1 MRVQITVVVLL
12 AAVGIAVML
21 VGGENP
27 QALADSQPLTQD
39 EASSIV
45 TPKATIHIEGGY
57 AKYGDYIGTTLGDS
71 QTFEI
76 SQKVV
81 KNIQIRFINGKNEL
95 FDDKGQPIK
104 GRTQTDFIIGLLRLK
119 PGQVFREDLLQADL
133 QRLRRLESFNQV
145 NVYSEEDAS
154 SINIIYEIKERGF
167 PSFILGGGNN
177 EDVGLFGRVGYK
189 DANISGLNDKLD
201 TTVQFSSKDVQ
212 FNGQFTSRY
221 RPEEP
226 NRLGYSIRGFR
237 SRNISGTFNEDIRL
251 SNGNKVRE
259 GRFGGSVGLLRSF
272 DDWDTTVALNYTRIS
287 LRDQEY
293 NVAQVDRLGSPLS
306 VSGTGID
313 DLFTVSFAVSRDQR
327 DRRDNPTQG
336 SILTFSTEQAIPI
349 GLGNISSN
357 RLQGNYIQYL
367 PVSWIGNGR
376 PTDNPEMLAINLQIG
391 TTIGNFPPAD
401 AFNIGGLD
409 SVRGYGYGK
418 VASGRSYGLAS
429 VEYRFPLFQ
438 SIGGVLFTDLA
449 SDFGSSETV
458 LGEPGVLRDK
468 PGSGFGYGLGLR
480 VNSSFG
486 LIRGDLGISDQGEV
500 RFEVTTGQR
509 F

>member
-1 MRVQITVVVLL
+1 MRVQITVV
-12 AAVGIAVML
+12 AIAVML
-21 VGGENP
+21 VGGKNP
-27 QALADSQPLTQD
+27 EALADSQPSTQD
-39 EASSIV
+39 GASGIV
-45 TPKATIHIEGGY
+45 TPEATIHIEGEY
-57 AKYGDYIGTTLGDS
+57 AKYGDYIGVSLGDS
-71 QTFEI
+71 QTLEI
-76 SQKVV
+76 SQKIV
-81 KNIQIRFINGKNEL
+81 KDIQIRFIN
-95 FDDKGQPIK
+95 DKGLPIK
-104 GRTQTDFIIGLLRLK
+104 GRTQKDFIIGLLRLK

-145 NVYSEEDAS
+145 NVYPKEDAS
-154 SINIIYEIKERGF
+154 SVNLIYAIKERSF
-167 PSFILGGGNN
+167 PSLILGGGNN
-177 EDVGLFGRVGYK
+177 DDVGLYGRVGYK
-189 DANISGLNDKLD
+189 DENVSGLNDKLD
-201 TTVQFSSKDVQ
+201 TILQFSTKDVQ
-212 FNGQFTSRY
+212 FDGQFTSRY
-221 RPEEP
+221 RSEEP
-226 NRLGYSIRGFR
+226 NRLGYSVRGFR
-237 SRNISGTFNEDIRL
+237 NRNTSGTFNEDIRL
-251 SNGNKVRE
+251 ANGDKVRE
-259 GRFGGSVGLLRSF
+259 GRFGGSVALLRAF
-272 DDWDTTVALNYTRIS
+272 DEWDTSVALNYTRIS
-287 LRDQEY
+287 LRDREY
-293 NVAQVDRLGSPLS
+293 NVVQVDRLGSPLS

-357 RLQGNYIQYL
+357 RLRGDYIQYF
-367 PVSWIGNGR
+367 PVNWIGNGR
-376 PTDNPEMLAINLQIG
+376 PTNNPEMLAINLQIG
-391 TTIGNFPPAD
+391 TTIGDFPPAD
-401 AFNIGGLD
+401 AFNIGGID

-429 VEYRFPLFQ
+429 VEYRFPIFQ
-438 SIGGVLFTDLA
+438 SIGGVVFTDFA

-480 VNSSFG
+480 LNSPFG

>member
-1 MRVQITVVVLL
+1 MRVQITVV
-12 AAVGIAVML
+12 AIAVML
-21 VGGENP
+21 VGGKNP
-27 QALADSQPLTQD
+27 EALADSQSSTQD
-39 EASSIV
+39 GASGIV
-45 TPKATIHIEGGY
+45 TPEATIHIEGGY
-57 AKYGDYIGTTLGDS
+57 AKYGNYIGATSGDS
-71 QTFEI
+71 QALEF

-81 KNIQIRFINGKNEL
+81 RDIQIRFINHKNEL
-95 FDDKGQPIK
+95 LDDKGQLIK

-145 NVYSEEDAS
+145 DVNREEDAS
-154 SINIIYEIKERGF
+154 SVNIIYKIKERRF
-167 PSFILGGGNN
+167 PSLILGGGSND
-177 EDVGLFGRVGYK
+177 DVGLYGRVGYK
-189 DANISGLNDKLD
+189 DAYISGLNDKLD
-201 TTVQFSSKDVQ
+201 TTVQFSTKDVQ
-212 FNGQFTSRY
+212 FNSQFTSRY
-221 RPEEP
+221 RPGEP
-226 NRLGYSIRGFR
+226 NRLGYNIRSFR

-251 SNGNKVRE
+251 ANGNKVRE

-272 DDWDTTVALNYTRIS
+272 DDWDTSVALNYTRIS

-336 SILTFSTEQAIPI
+336 SILTLSTEQAIPI

-357 RLQGNYIQYL
+357 RLRGDYIQYL

-391 TTIGNFPPAD
+391 TTFGDFPPAD
-401 AFNIGGLD
+401 AFNIGGLN

-429 VEYRFPLFQ
+429 VEYRFPIFQ
-438 SIGGVLFTDLA
+438 SIGGILFSDLA

-480 VNSSFG
+480 LKSSFG

>member
-1 MRVQITVVVLL
+1 MRVQITVV
-12 AAVGIAVML
+12 AIAVML
-21 VGGENP
+21 VGGQNP
-27 QALADSQPLTQD
+27 EALADSQPSTQD
-39 EASSIV
+39 GASGIV
-45 TPKATIHIEGGY
+45 TPEATIQIEGEY
-57 AKYGDYIGTTLGDS
+57 AKYGDYIGVSLGDS
-71 QTFEI
+71 QTLEI
-76 SQKVV
+76 SQKTV
-81 KNIQIRFINGKNEL
+81 KNIQIRFIN
-95 FDDKGQPIK
+95 DKGLPIK
-104 GRTQTDFIIGLLRLK
+104 GRTQKDFIIGLLRLK
-119 PGQVFREDLLQADL
+119 PGQLFRKDLLQADL

-145 NVYSEEDAS
+145 NVYSKEDGS
-154 SINIIYEIKERGF
+154 SVNLIYAIKERSF
-167 PSFILGGGNN
+167 PSLILGGGNN
-177 EDVGLFGRVGYK
+177 DDVGLYGRVGYK
-189 DANISGLNDKLD
+189 DENVSGLNDKLD
-201 TTVQFSSKDVQ
+201 TILQFSTKDVQ
-212 FNGQFTSRY
+212 FDGQFTSRY
-221 RPEEP
+221 RSEEP
-226 NRLGYSIRGFR
+226 NRLGYSVRGFR
-237 SRNISGTFNEDIRL
+237 NRNTSGTFNEDIRL
-251 SNGNKVRE
+251 ANGDKVRE
-259 GRFGGSVGLLRSF
+259 GRFGGSVALLRAF
-272 DDWDTTVALNYTRIS
+272 DEWDTSVALNYTRIS
-287 LRDQEY
+287 LRDREY
-293 NVAQVDRLGSPLS
+293 NVVQVDRLGSPLS

-357 RLQGNYIQYL
+357 RLRGDYIQYF

-391 TTIGNFPPAD
+391 TTIGDFPPAD
-401 AFNIGGLD
+401 AFNIGGID

-429 VEYRFPLFQ
+429 VEYRFPIFQ
-438 SIGGVLFTDLA
+438 SVGGVVFTDFA

-480 VNSSFG
+480 LNSPFG
-486 LIRGDLGISDQGEV
+486 LIRSDLGISDQGEV

>member
-1 MRVQITVVVLL
+1 MRVQITVV
-12 AAVGIAVML
+12 AIAVML
-21 VGGENP
+21 VGGKNP
-27 QALADSQPLTQD
+27 EALADSQPSTQD
-39 EASSIV
+39 GASGIV
-45 TPKATIHIEGGY
+45 TPEATIHVEGEY
-57 AKYGDYIGTTLGDS
+57 AKYGNYMGVSLGDS
-71 QTFEI
+71 QTLEI
-76 SQKVV
+76 SQKIV
-81 KNIQIRFINGKNEL
+81 KNIQIRFIN
-95 FDDKGQPIK
+95 DKGLPIK
-104 GRTQTDFIIGLLRLK
+104 GRTQKDFIIGLLRLK

-145 NVYSEEDAS
+145 NVYPKEDAS
-154 SINIIYEIKERGF
+154 SVNLIYAIKERSF
-167 PSFILGGGNN
+167 PSLILGGGNN
-177 EDVGLFGRVGYK
+177 DDVGLYGRVGYK
-189 DANISGLNDKLD
+189 DENVSGLNDKLD
-201 TTVQFSSKDVQ
+201 TILQFSTKDVQ
-212 FNGQFTSRY
+212 FDGQFTSRY
-221 RPEEP
+221 RLEEP

-237 SRNISGTFNEDIRL
+237 NRNTSGTFNEDIRL
-251 SNGNKVRE
+251 ANGDKVRE
-259 GRFGGSVGLLRSF
+259 GRFGGSVALLRAF
-272 DDWDTTVALNYTRIS
+272 DEWDTSVALNYTRIS
-287 LRDQEY
+287 LRDGEY
-293 NVAQVDRLGSPLS
+293 NVVQVDRLGSPLS

-336 SILTFSTEQAIPI
+336 SILTLSTEQAIPI
-349 GLGNISSN
+349 GLGNIFSN
-357 RLQGNYIQYL
+357 RLRGDYIQYF

-391 TTIGNFPPAD
+391 TTIGDFPPAD
-401 AFNIGGLD
+401 AFNIGGID

-429 VEYRFPLFQ
+429 VEYRFPIFQ
-438 SIGGVLFTDLA
+438 SIGGVVFTDFA

-480 VNSSFG
+480 LNSPFG
-486 LIRGDLGISDQGEV
+486 LIRGDLGISDKGEV

>member
-1 MRVQITVVVLL
+1 MRVQITVV
-12 AAVGIAVML
+12 AIAVML
-21 VGGENP
+21 VGGKNP
-27 QALADSQPLTQD
+27 QALADLQPSTED
-39 EASSIV
+39 GASGIV
-45 TPKATIHIEGGY
+45 TLEATNQIGGGY
-57 AKYGDYIGTTLGDS
+57 AKYGDYIGASLGNS
-71 QTFEI
+71 QTLEI

-81 KNIQIRFINGKNEL
+81 KDIQIRFTNE
-95 FDDKGQPIK
+95 KGLPIR
-104 GRTQTDFIIGLLRLK
+104 GRTQKDFIIGLLKLK
-119 PGQVFREDLLQADL
+119 PGQIFREDLLQADL

-145 NVYSEEDAS
+145 NVYPKEDAFGV
-154 SINIIYEIKERGF
+154 NILYAIKERSF
-167 PSFILGGGNN
+167 PSLILGGGNN
-177 EDVGLFGRVGYK
+177 DDVGLYGRVGYR
-189 DANISGLNDKLD
+189 DENVSGLNDKLD
-201 TTVQFSSKDVQ
+201 TVLQFSTKDVQ
-212 FNGQFTSRY
+212 FDGQFTSRY
-221 RPEEP
+221 RSEEP

-237 SRNISGTFNEDIRL
+237 SRNTSGTFNDDIRL
-251 SNGNKVRE
+251 ADGSKVRE
-259 GRFGGSVGLLRSF
+259 GRFGGSVALLRSF
-272 DDWDTTVALNYTRIS
+272 DEWDTSVALNYTRIS
-287 LRDQEY
+287 LRDGDY
-293 NVAQVDRLGSPLS
+293 NVVQVDRLGSPLS

-357 RLQGNYIQYL
+357 RLRGDYIQYF
-367 PVSWIGNGR
+367 PVSWVGNGR
-376 PTDNPEMLAINLQIG
+376 PSDNPEMLAINLQIG

-401 AFNIGGLD
+401 AFNIGGID

-429 VEYRFPLFQ
+429 VEYRFPIFQ
-438 SIGGVLFTDLA
+438 SIGGVVFTDFG
-449 SDFGSSETV
+449 SDFGSSDSV
-458 LGEPGVLRDK
+458 LGEPGVLRGK

-480 VNSSFG
+480 VNSTFG

>member
-1 MRVQITVVVLL
+1 MRVQITVV
-12 AAVGIAVML
+12 AIAVML
-21 VGGENP
+21 VGGKNLE
-27 QALADSQPLTQD
+27 ALADSQPSTED
-39 EASSIV
+39 GASGIV
-45 TPKATIHIEGGY
+45 TLEATNPIGGGY
-57 AKYGDYIGTTLGDS
+57 AKYGDYIGVTLGDS
-71 QTFEI
+71 QTLEI

-81 KNIQIRFINGKNEL
+81 KDIQIRFTNE
-95 FDDKGQPIK
+95 KGLPIR
-104 GRTQTDFIIGLLRLK
+104 GRTQKDFIIGLLKLK
-119 PGQVFREDLLQADL
+119 PGQIFREDLLQADL

-145 NVYSEEDAS
+145 NVYPKEDAFGV
-154 SINIIYEIKERGF
+154 NILYAIKERSF
-167 PSFILGGGNN
+167 PSLILGGGNN
-177 EDVGLFGRVGYK
+177 DDVGLYGRVGYR
-189 DANISGLNDKLD
+189 DENVSGLNDKLD
-201 TTVQFSSKDVQ
+201 TILQFSTKDVQ
-212 FNGQFTSRY
+212 FDGQFTSRY
-221 RPEEP
+221 RSEEP

-237 SRNISGTFNEDIRL
+237 SRNTSGTFNDDIRL
-251 SNGNKVRE
+251 ADGSKVRE
-259 GRFGGSVGLLRSF
+259 GRFGGSVALLRSF
-272 DDWDTTVALNYTRIS
+272 DEWDTSVALNYTRIS
-287 LRDQEY
+287 LRDGDY
-293 NVAQVDRLGSPLS
+293 NVVQVDRLGSPLS

-357 RLQGNYIQYL
+357 RLRGDYIQYF

-401 AFNIGGLD
+401 AFNIGGID

-429 VEYRFPLFQ
+429 VEYRFPIFQ
-438 SIGGVLFTDLA
+438 SIGGVVFTDFG
-449 SDFGSSETV
+449 SDFGSSDTV
-458 LGEPGVLRDK
+458 LGEPGVLRGK

-480 VNSSFG
+480 VNSTFG

>member
-1 MRVQITVVVLL
+1 MRVQITVV
-12 AAVGIAVML
+12 AIAVML
-21 VGGENP
+21 VGGKNP
-27 QALADSQPLTQD
+27 EALADSQPSTQD
-39 EASSIV
+39 GASGIV
-45 TPKATIHIEGGY
+45 APKATIHIEGEY
-57 AKYGDYIGTTLGDS
+57 AKYGGYIGVSLGDS
-71 QTFEI
+71 QTLEI
-76 SQKVV
+76 SQKIV
-81 KNIQIRFINGKNEL
+81 KDIQIRFLNSRGL
-95 FDDKGQPIK
+95 PIR
-104 GRTQTDFIIGLLRLK
+104 GRTQKDFVIGLLRLK
-119 PGQVFREDLLQADL
+119 PGQVFSKDLLQADL

-145 NVYSEEDAS
+145 NVYPKEDAS
-154 SINIIYEIKERGF
+154 SVNILYVIKERSF
-167 PSFILGGGNN
+167 PSLILGGGNN
-177 EDVGLFGRVGYK
+177 DDVGLYGRVGYK
-189 DANISGLNDKLD
+189 DENVSGLNDKLD
-201 TTVQFSSKDVQ
+201 TVLQFSTKDVQ
-212 FNGQFTSRY
+212 FDGQFTSRY
-221 RPEEP
+221 RSEEP
-226 NRLGYSIRGFR
+226 NRLGYSVRGFR
-237 SRNISGTFNEDIRL
+237 NRNTSGTFNEDIRL
-251 SNGNKVRE
+251 ADGSKVRE
-259 GRFGGSVGLLRSF
+259 GRFGGSVALLRAF
-272 DDWDTTVALNYTRIS
+272 DEWDTSVALNYTRIS
-287 LRDQEY
+287 LRDGEY
-293 NVAQVDRLGSPLS
+293 NVVQVDRLGSPLS

-357 RLQGNYIQYL
+357 RLRGDYIQYF
-367 PVSWIGNGR
+367 PVSWIGNGK

-391 TTIGNFPPAD
+391 TTIGDFPPAD
-401 AFNIGGLD
+401 AFNIGGID

-429 VEYRFPLFQ
+429 VEYRFPIFQ
-438 SIGGVLFTDLA
+438 SIGGVVFTDFA

-480 VNSSFG
+480 LNSPFG

>member
-1 MRVQITVVVLL
+1 MRVQITVVV
-12 AAVGIAVML
+12 IAVML
-21 VGGENP
+21 VGGKNLE
-27 QALADSQPLTQD
+27 ALADSQPSTQD
-39 EASSIV
+39 GASGIV
-45 TPKATIHIEGGY
+45 TPEATIQIEGEY
-57 AKYGDYIGTTLGDS
+57 AKYGDYIGVSLGDS
-71 QTFEI
+71 QTLEI

-81 KNIQIRFINGKNEL
+81 KDIQIRFLNSRGL
-95 FDDKGQPIK
+95 PIR
-104 GRTQTDFIIGLLRLK
+104 GRTQKDFVIGLLRLK
-119 PGQVFREDLLQADL
+119 PGQVFSKDLLQADL

-145 NVYSEEDAS
+145 NVYPKEDAS
-154 SINIIYEIKERGF
+154 SVNILYVIKERSF
-167 PSFILGGGNN
+167 PSLILGGGNN
-177 EDVGLFGRVGYK
+177 DDVGLYGRVGYK
-189 DANISGLNDKLD
+189 DENVSGLNDKLD
-201 TTVQFSSKDVQ
+201 TVLQFSTKDVQ
-212 FNGQFTSRY
+212 FDGQFTSRY
-221 RPEEP
+221 RSEEP

-237 SRNISGTFNEDIRL
+237 NRNTSGTFNEDIRL
-251 SNGNKVRE
+251 ANGDKVRE
-259 GRFGGSVGLLRSF
+259 GRFGGSVALLRAF
-272 DDWDTTVALNYTRIS
+272 DEWYTSVALNYTRIS
-287 LRDQEY
+287 LRDGEY
-293 NVAQVDRLGSPLS
+293 NVVQVDRLGSPLS

-357 RLQGNYIQYL
+357 RLRGDYIQYF
-367 PVSWIGNGR
+367 PVNWIGNGR

-391 TTIGNFPPAD
+391 TTIGDFPPAD
-401 AFNIGGLD
+401 AFNIGGID

-429 VEYRFPLFQ
+429 VEYRFPIFQ
-438 SIGGVLFTDLA
+438 SIGGVVFTDFA

-480 VNSSFG
+480 LNSPFG

>member
-1 MRVQITVVVLL
+1 MRVQITVV
-12 AAVGIAVML
+12 AIAVML
-21 VGGENP
+21 VGGKNP
-27 QALADSQPLTQD
+27 QALADLQPSTQD
-39 EASSIV
+39 GASGIV
-45 TPKATIHIEGGY
+45 TPEATIQIEGEY
-57 AKYGDYIGTTLGDS
+57 AKYGDYIGVSLGDS
-71 QTFEI
+71 QTLEI

-81 KNIQIRFINGKNEL
+81 KDIQIRFLNSRGL
-95 FDDKGQPIK
+95 PIR
-104 GRTQTDFIIGLLRLK
+104 GRTQKDFVIGLLRLK
-119 PGQVFREDLLQADL
+119 PGQVFSKDLLQADL

-145 NVYSEEDAS
+145 NVYPKEDAS
-154 SINIIYEIKERGF
+154 SVNILYVIKERSF
-167 PSFILGGGNN
+167 PSLILGGGNN
-177 EDVGLFGRVGYK
+177 DDVGLYGRVGYK
-189 DANISGLNDKLD
+189 DENVSGLNDKLD
-201 TTVQFSSKDVQ
+201 TVLQFSTKDVQ
-212 FNGQFTSRY
+212 FDGQFTSRY
-221 RPEEP
+221 RSEEP

-237 SRNISGTFNEDIRL
+237 NRNTSGTFNEDIRL
-251 SNGNKVRE
+251 ANGDKVRE
-259 GRFGGSVGLLRSF
+259 GRFGGSVALLRAF
-272 DDWDTTVALNYTRIS
+272 DEWDTSVALNYTRIS
-287 LRDQEY
+287 LRDGEY
-293 NVAQVDRLGSPLS
+293 NVVQVDRLGSPLS

-357 RLQGNYIQYL
+357 RLRGDYIQYF
-367 PVSWIGNGR
+367 PVSWIGNGK

-391 TTIGNFPPAD
+391 TTIGDFLPAD
-401 AFNIGGLD
+401 AFNIGGID

-429 VEYRFPLFQ
+429 VEYRFPIFQ
-438 SIGGVLFTDLA
+438 SIGGVVFTDFA

-480 VNSSFG
+480 LNSPFG

>member
-1 MRVQITVVVLL
+1 MRVQITVV
-12 AAVGIAVML
+12 AIAVML
-21 VGGENP
+21 VGGKNP
-27 QALADSQPLTQD
+27 EALADSQFSTQD
-39 EASSIV
+39 GFSSIA
-45 TPKATIHIEGGY
+45 TPEATIHIEGEY
-57 AKYGDYIGTTLGDS
+57 AKYGNYIGATSGDS
-71 QTFEI
+71 QTLVF

-81 KNIQIRFINGKNEL
+81 KDIQIRFINDKDEL
-95 FDDKGQPIK
+95 LDDKGQPIK

-145 NVYSEEDAS
+145 NVEREEDAS
-154 SINIIYEIKERGF
+154 SVNIIYEIKERAF
-167 PSFILGGGNN
+167 PSLILGGGNN
-177 EDVGLFGRVGYK
+177 DDVGLYGRVGYK
-189 DANISGLNDKLD
+189 DANISGLNDELD
-201 TTVQFSSKDVQ
+201 TTVQFSSEDVQ
-212 FNGQFTSRY
+212 FNGQFISRY
-221 RPEEP
+221 RPGEP

-259 GRFGGSVGLLRSF
+259 GRFGGSVGLLQSF

-336 SILTFSTEQAIPI
+336 SIFTLSTEQAIPI

-357 RLQGNYIQYL
+357 RLQGDYIQYL
-367 PVSWIGNGR
+367 PVSWIGNGK

-391 TTIGNFPPAD
+391 TTIGDFPPAD

-429 VEYRFPLFQ
+429 VEYRFPIFQ
-438 SIGGVLFTDLA
+438 SIGGVIFTDFA

-480 VNSSFG
+480 VKSSFG

>member
-1 MRVQITVVVLL
+1 MRVQITVVALL
-12 AAVGIAVML
+12 AAVGIPVML

-39 EASSIV
+39 EASGIV

-81 KNIQIRFINGKNEL
+81 KDIQIRFINGKDEL

-145 NVYSEEDAS
+145 NVYFEEDAS
-154 SINIIYEIKERGF
+154 SINIIYEIKERSF

-177 EDVGLFGRVGYK
+177 EDVGLYGRVGYK

-357 RLQGNYIQYL
+357 RLQGDYIQYL

-391 TTIGNFPPAD
+391 TTIGDFPPAD

-418 VASGRSYGLAS
+418 IASGRSYGLAS
-429 VEYRFPLFQ
+429 IEYRFPLFQ

-449 SDFGSSETV
+449 LDFGSSETV

>member
-1 MRVQITVVVLL
+1 MRVQITLV
-12 AAVGIAVML
+12 AIAVML
-21 VGGENP
+21 VGGKNP
-27 QALADSQPLTQD
+27 QALADSQPSTQD
-39 EASSIV
+39 GASSIV
-45 TPKATIHIEGGY
+45 TPEATIHIEGGY
-57 AKYGDYIGTTLGDS
+57 AQYGDYIGASLGDS
-71 QTFEI
+71 QTLEI

-81 KNIQIRFINGKNEL
+81 KEIQIRFTNE
-95 FDDKGQPIK
+95 KGLPIR
-104 GRTQTDFIIGLLRLK
+104 GRTQKDFIIGLLRLK
-119 PGQVFREDLLQADL
+119 PGQLFSEDLLQADL

-145 NVYSEEDAS
+145 NVYPKEDAD
-154 SINIIYEIKERGF
+154 SINILYVIKERSF
-167 PSFILGGGNN
+167 PSLILGGGNN
-177 EDVGLFGRVGYK
+177 DDVGLYGRVGYR
-189 DANISGLNDKLD
+189 DENVSGLNDRLN
-201 TTVQFSSKDVQ
+201 TVLQFSTKDVQ

-221 RPEEP
+221 RSEEP
-226 NRLGYSIRGFR
+226 NRLGYSIRAFR
-237 SRNISGTFNEDIRL
+237 SRNTSGTFNDDIRL
-251 SNGNKVRE
+251 ADGSKVRE
-259 GRFGGSVGLLRSF
+259 GRFGGSVALLRSF
-272 DDWDTTVALNYTRIS
+272 DEWDTSVALNYTRIS
-287 LRDQEY
+287 LRDGEY
-293 NVAQVDRLGSPLS
+293 NVVQVDRLGSPLS

-357 RLQGNYIQYL
+357 RLRGDYIQYF

-401 AFNIGGLD
+401 AFNIGGID

-429 VEYRFPLFQ
+429 VEYRFPIFQ
-438 SIGGVLFTDLA
+438 SIGGVVFTDFG
-449 SDFGSSETV
+449 SDFGSSDSV
-458 LGEPGVLRDK
+458 LGEPGVLRGK

-480 VNSSFG
+480 VNSTFG

>member
-1 MRVQITVVVLL
+1 MRVQITVV
-12 AAVGIAVML
+12 AIAVML
-21 VGGENP
+21 VGGKNP
-27 QALADSQPLTQD
+27 EALADSQPSTQD
-39 EASSIV
+39 GASGIV
-45 TPKATIHIEGGY
+45 TPEATIHIEGEY
-57 AKYGDYIGTTLGDS
+57 AKYGDYIGVSLGDS
-71 QTFEI
+71 QTLEI
-76 SQKVV
+76 SQKIV
-81 KNIQIRFINGKNEL
+81 KDIQIRFIN
-95 FDDKGQPIK
+95 DKGLPIK
-104 GRTQTDFIIGLLRLK
+104 GRTQKDFIIGLLRLK

-145 NVYSEEDAS
+145 NVYPKEDAS
-154 SINIIYEIKERGF
+154 SVNLIYAIKERSF
-167 PSFILGGGNN
+167 PSLILGGGNN
-177 EDVGLFGRVGYK
+177 DDVGLYGRVGYK
-189 DANISGLNDKLD
+189 DENVSGLNDKLD
-201 TTVQFSSKDVQ
+201 TILQFSTKDVQ
-212 FNGQFTSRY
+212 FDGQFTSRY
-221 RPEEP
+221 RSEEP

-237 SRNISGTFNEDIRL
+237 NRNTSGTFNEDIRL
-251 SNGNKVRE
+251 ANGDKVRE
-259 GRFGGSVGLLRSF
+259 GRFGGSVALLRAF
-272 DDWDTTVALNYTRIS
+272 DEWDTSVALNYTRIS
-287 LRDQEY
+287 LRDREY
-293 NVAQVDRLGSPLS
+293 NVVQVDRLGSPLS

-357 RLQGNYIQYL
+357 RLRGDYIQYF
-367 PVSWIGNGR
+367 PVNWIGNGR
-376 PTDNPEMLAINLQIG
+376 PTNNPEMLAINLQIG
-391 TTIGNFPPAD
+391 TTIGDFPPAD
-401 AFNIGGLD
+401 AFNIGGID

-429 VEYRFPLFQ
+429 VEYRFPIFQ
-438 SIGGVLFTDLA
+438 SIGGVVFTDLA

-480 VNSSFG
+480 LNSPFG